1 MRRFPRAKLISIPRW
16 YPTWAAALLAASC
29 LAGCEEEP
37 GGELVD
43 GFTEAE
49 WTKIRE
55 LSPLPEP
62 EEDTTNAYADDAKA
76 AALGQKL
83 FFDKRFSGP
92 IVAGADADNGGLGA
106 VGDIGQVACVDC
118 HLVDEWMSD
127 TRSNPN
133 NCSIGV
139 DWTGRNS
146 PTMVNVAFYEWFAWD
161 GRGDTLWSK
170 SMIPPESP
178 KTVGGTRLGFAHG
191 LWERYRDEYDAIF
204 EPDLDPAL
212 DDKAMDGERFPPAGK
227 PKAAPSDPDGAWEE
241 MAPADQ
247 EIVNRIFANVGKSYA
262 AYFRLLVSRD
272 APFDRYVAGD
282 AAALDA
288 AAKRGLKLFIGKAA
302 CVECHDGPAFTD
314 NDFHNTAVPQEGE
327 HVPAEDLGRYA
338 GIDIVLKS
346 PFNANGPFSDDTT
359 TDKLEGVARTEADKG
374 KFRTKHLRQIAETGP
389 YMHNGRFATLAE
401 VVEFYNQG
409 GGTPAVGTKDAVIAP
424 LNLTPDEVSDL
435 VAFLQTLTGEPVEA
449 PLLENTAPP

>member
-1 MRRFPRAKLISIPRW
+1 MRALHRSTSRANTPWHR
-16 YPTWAAALLAASC
+16 TWVLALMAASS

-37 GGELVD
+37 GGESVD
-43 GFTEAE
+43 GFSEAE
-49 WTKIRE
+49 WAKIHE
-55 LSPLPEP
+55 LSPLPDP
-62 EEDTTNAYADDAKA
+62 EDDPTNAYADDDKA

-92 IVAGADADNGGLGA
+92 IVAGADSDNGGLGA
-106 VGDIGQVACVDC
+106 VGESGKVACVDC

-161 GRGDTLWSK
+161 GRGDSLWSK

-191 LWERYRDEYDAIF
+191 LWDRYHDEYDAIF
-204 EPDLDPAL
+204 EPDLDASL
-212 DDKAMDGERFPPAGK
+212 DPKAMDSERFPDAGK
-227 PKAAPSDPDGAWEE
+227 PKAAATDPDGAWEG
-241 MAPADQ
+241 MAPEDQ
-247 EIVNRIFANVGKSYA
+247 KIINRIFSNVGKSYA

-282 AAALDA
+282 TGAIDE

-314 NDFHNTAVPQEGE
+314 NEFHNTGVPQEGQ
-327 HVPAEDLGRYA
+327 HVPAEDLGRFTA
-338 GIDIVLKS
+338 VDIVLKS
-346 PFNANGPFSDDTT
+346 AFNSNGEFSDDKTT
-359 TDKLEGVARTEADKG
+359 GKLDGLAKSDGDKG
-374 KFRTKHLRQIAETGP
+374 KFRTKHLRQIANTAP
-389 YMHNGRFATLAE
+389 YMHDGRFATLAE

-424 LNLTPDEVSDL
+424 LNLTPDEVADL
-435 VAFLQTLTGEPVEA
+435 IAFLETLTGEPVAA